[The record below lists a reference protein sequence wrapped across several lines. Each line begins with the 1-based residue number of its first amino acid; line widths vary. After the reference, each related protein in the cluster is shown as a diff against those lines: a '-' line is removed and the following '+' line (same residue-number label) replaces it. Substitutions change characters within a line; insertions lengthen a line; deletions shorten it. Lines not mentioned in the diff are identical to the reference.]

1 MWRRSQGTWLSPH
14 TPTRASSS
22 VRLCVCVYA
31 TGSGNRVCSSHV
43 FFLTPQTERM
53 PSYFCDKEGA
63 CVKTDFVDCE
73 NDRVCVNA
81 CVCYLRCLLWM
92 WCHVFVMWG
101 EGVFGFFPSKAQKKV
116 LGFISV
122 CFVKSALNIAEIKCS
137 SHSLNKLH
145 LSTWFIDWTDVICCS
160 KGMIYLE
167 SWGPWCY
174 AQSWNILNGKK
185 HTKSTIP
192 NKVLPVFIST
202 LQLDP
207 AVFFLSFYLFL
218 LFSKDALNWPAIQ

>member
-1 MWRRSQGTWLSPH
+1 MVISGYPARSWHHPSVPGRPGSARPDIPTPAVFRDPAGPGPAQQVWVSGAVQTRPSAGPQTASGEMAEGGQGMWRRSQGTWLSPH

-137 SHSLNKLH
+137 
-145 LSTWFIDWTDVICCS
+145 
-160 KGMIYLE
+160 
-167 SWGPWCY
+167 
-174 AQSWNILNGKK
+174 
-185 HTKSTIP
+185 
-192 NKVLPVFIST
+192 
-202 LQLDP
+202 
-207 AVFFLSFYLFL
+207 
-218 LFSKDALNWPAIQ
+218 FS